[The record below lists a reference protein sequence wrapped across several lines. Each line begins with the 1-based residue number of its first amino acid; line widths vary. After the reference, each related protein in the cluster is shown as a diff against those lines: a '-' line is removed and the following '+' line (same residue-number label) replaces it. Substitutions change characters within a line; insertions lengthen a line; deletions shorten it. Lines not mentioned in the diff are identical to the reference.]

1 MQGSRIHLPAQ
12 ERLSFMLS
20 QPKPVCSPENSHI
33 ETNKPIRVAV
43 VGAGCTGL
51 RIALL
56 FKKLNQNGMVQRP
69 VEVVIFEKRSE
80 VGGFLQTRKNSS
92 GLLVESGA
100 QGVLSSRTIFLRA
113 LEDIGLQ
120 PKDVITPPTQKQHAT
135 RYVIAPSGRIAP
147 LSANPFSLWK
157 NGLLSPLQILRLIA
171 EFFLSRQNTPPNP
184 NENLYDFF
192 KRHFGRACAENFLL
206 PFATGIWGGGAQK
219 LLARHAFPRLSQIDL
234 AHGSL
239 LRFAFFSFIAKLLKK
254 QTVEPSLRYS
264 WPRGLLS
271 FPNGM
276 QTLIEKMRDKLKE
289 SASLITIRVNSPVQ
303 KIELDTAGK
312 LIINEKEDDSFDSIF
327 WTTSPWSTPDLVFA
341 NKDAELEWENLQNTP
356 THHLIVVNVS
366 GQRDPATR
374 DGFGVLA
381 RRESSGLLGVLFVHS
396 IYPQHVPANLFSY
409 RILLAGDR
417 NPEMISWSDESLK
430 TYCLQQLK
438 TLNLLTN
445 HESVSEIEIVRWP
458 RAIGIADHEH
468 DARMNS
474 LWRLEAH
481 FPELRFA
488 GIYKKGVG
496 VADALLSAE
505 EAFEAWLSVPRP
517 NR

>member
-1 MQGSRIHLPAQ
+1 
-12 ERLSFMLS
+12 MLS
-20 QPKPVCSPENSHI
+20 QPKSFSSSENSHF
-33 ETNKPIRVAV
+33 EGNTPIRVAV

-56 FKKLNQNGMVQRP
+56 FKKINENGILQRP
-69 VEVVIFEKRSE
+69 VEVVIFEKKSE
-80 VGGFLQTRKNSS
+80 VGGFLQTRKSSS

-100 QGVLSSRTIFLRA
+100 QGVLSSRTIFLTA

-120 PKDVITPPTQKQHAT
+120 PKDVITPCAQKEHAT

-157 NGLLSPLQILRLIA
+157 NGLLSPRQVLRIVA
-171 EFFLSRQNTPPNP
+171 EFFRLRKNTPPNP

-192 KRHFGRACAENFLL
+192 KRHFGHACAENFLL

-219 LLARHAFPRLSQIDL
+219 LLARHAFPRLSEIDL
-234 AHGSL
+234 AYGSL
-239 LRFAFFSFIAKLLKK
+239 LRFALSSLIAKLFKK
-254 QTVEPSLRYS
+254 KTVETSLRYS

-276 QTLIEKMRDKLKE
+276 RTLIEKMSDNLRE
-289 SASLITIRVNSPVQ
+289 SGSLINIRVNSPVQ
-303 KIELDTAGK
+303 KIELDIAGK
-312 LIINEKEDDSFDSIF
+312 LTINDNEDDIFDSIF
-327 WTTSPWSTPDLVFA
+327 WTTSPWSTPHLVFA
-341 NKDAELEWENLQNTP
+341 NKDAELEWKNLQNTP

-366 GQRDPATR
+366 GRRESATR

-396 IYPQHVPANLFSY
+396 IYPQHVPTSSFSY

-417 NPEMISWSDESLK
+417 NPQMISWSDEDLK
-430 TYCLQQLK
+430 TYCLQQL
-438 TLNLLTN
+438 TALDLLTN
-445 HESVSEIEIVRWP
+445 TGSVGEIEIVRWP
-458 RAIGIADHEH
+458 RAIGIADDEH
-468 DARMNS
+468 DARMNA

-481 FPELRFA
+481 FPGLRFA
-488 GIYKKGVG
+488 GNYKKGVG
-496 VADALLSAE
+496 VADALLSAK
-505 EAFEAWLSVPRP
+505 EAFDDWLSVSRP